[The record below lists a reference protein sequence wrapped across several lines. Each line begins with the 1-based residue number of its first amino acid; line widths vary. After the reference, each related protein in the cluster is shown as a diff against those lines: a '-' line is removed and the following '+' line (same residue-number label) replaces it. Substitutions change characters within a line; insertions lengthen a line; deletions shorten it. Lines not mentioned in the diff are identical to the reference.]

1 MEDVAA
7 KLRRAAGED
16 APMPAPGR
24 CAAGCPRCGEV
35 EEEDAPPAARAAAGG
50 EGEIRELGKL
60 GRRRRRWTE
69 KRRGRA
75 WRRPWPRGRGGE
87 SRGEL
92 GGEEEG

>member
-24 CAAGCPRCGEV
+24 CAAGRPCREEV
-35 EEEDAPPAARAAAGG
+35 EEENAPPAARAAAGG
-50 EGEIRELGKL
+50 EGEIGELEELGC
-60 GRRRRRWTE
+60 RRRRWTE

-92 GGEEEG
+92 GVEEEG